1 MKRKKR
7 SKSRVEPDARG
18 VEVLTVGWMLTV
30 VTTLACEI
38 GFAAA
43 RLMSDASDSSLMLL
57 SQLLLFAAF
66 VIGILAL
73 FMTPIVVRSRRLP
86 PPPGVTVFAITV
98 AAAPLVLAAMEMMQ
112 KR

>member
-1 MKRKKR
+1 MKRKRR
-7 SKSRVEPDARG
+7 SKSRIEPEPRTI
-18 VEVLTVGWMLTV
+18 EVLTVGWMLTV

-43 RLMSDASDSSLMLL
+43 RLMSDGSDGTLMML
-57 SQLLLFAAF
+57 SRLLLFAAF

-73 FMTPIVVRSRRLP
+73 LMTPVVVRSRRLP
-86 PPPGVTVFAITV
+86 PPPGIIVFAVTVAV
-98 AAAPLVLAAMEMMQ
+98 APLVLAAMEMMQ